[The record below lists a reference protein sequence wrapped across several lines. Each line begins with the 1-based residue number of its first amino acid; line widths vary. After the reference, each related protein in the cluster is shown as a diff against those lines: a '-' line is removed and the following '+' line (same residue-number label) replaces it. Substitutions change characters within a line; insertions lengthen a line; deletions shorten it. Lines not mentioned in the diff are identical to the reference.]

1 MSNSPR
7 IVYCHCAYAQVI
19 PDDVKH
25 AVLQRLLDSGVDFD
39 CVPDLCEMSA
49 RRDPML
55 QQLAQPPQARIAACH
70 SRAVKGLFT
79 ATGSPLPATGVQIV
93 NMRVLKA
100 DEAYDALVR
109 PESTQPTTMETPLS

>member
-19 PDDVKH
+19 PNDVKRG
-25 AVLQRLLDSGVDFD
+25 VLQRLSESGADFD

-55 QQLAQPPQARIAACH
+55 QQLAQHPQARIAACH
-70 SRAVKGLFT
+70 PRAVKGLFT
-79 ATGSPLPATGVQIV
+79 AAGSPLPSTGVQIV

-100 DEAYDALVR
+100 EEAYEALVR
-109 PESTQPTTMETPLS
+109 SETTEPATLETPRT